1 MAAFHVR
8 VVEGGKIVI
17 PAALRR
23 KYGFE
28 VGQTLVVDDANAD
41 GVTIRTLDDAVARA
55 QAIMATVAPASRL
68 LSDELIA
75 DRREEAAR
83 D

>member
-1 MAAFHVR
+1 MSSFHVR

-28 VGQTLVVDDANAD
+28 VGSTLVVDDTPD
-41 GVTIRTLDDAVARA
+41 GVTIRTLDDAVAAA
-55 QAIMATVAPASRL
+55 QAIMAGVAPQERR
-68 LSDELIA
+68 LSDEIIA
-75 DRREEAAR
+75 DRRSESGR